1 MCFFLL
7 RFHNCSCVIITSM
20 CTDIN
25 DVKETEKTVKRL
37 EEENRKLVQELNKIL
52 GEVKEMEEDYGRA
65 VQDLESSLKVHENN

>member
-1 MCFFLL
+1 MEK
-7 RFHNCSCVIITSM
+7 VVEKVVEVEKV
-20 CTDIN
+20 
-25 DVKETEKTVKRL
+25 VKKYVENPNSEKMKGL